1 MSDAAQL
8 TKAVRGREKLAG
20 AVFDTLA
27 RKTRRGAG
35 ICRASYSPE
44 ENFAHDL
51 IAEEGKRAGLEVSR
65 DAAANTY
72 VTLPGRDRKAPP
84 VLMGSH
90 LDSVAEGGNYD
101 GAAGVV
107 AGLVALAGFKD
118 AGWTPARDLTVM
130 GVRAEESAW
139 FQVSYIGSRSAL
151 GVLAPD
157 VYETARRTDTG
168 RTLAEH
174 MAECGADPEKLRRG
188 GAPHLDA
195 KRLHA
200 FLELHIEQ
208 GPVLHAEGL
217 PIGIATGIPGNFRHP
232 QIVFTGEYGHVGY
245 AREYRRDAALAAAA
259 LISRLDRLWEET
271 LATGQNM
278 TMTVGRL
285 FTDPA
290 NHALTKVA
298 GKVELSIDMRS
309 TDPAL
314 LKTLEARF
322 QAIANDVAA
331 QYRVGLDLGRRTHAA
346 VGVMD
351 ATIRGQLLRAA
362 KTLGLPHKEIASPA
376 SHDAAAFSAA
386 GVPTAMIFVR
396 NDHGSHNPD
405 EHMELSDFMDGT
417 AVLASWLAEH
427 GGA

>member
-1 MSDAAQL
+1 MRDAAAL
-8 TKAVRGREKLAG
+8 TKSVRNREKLAA
-20 AVFDTLA
+20 AVFDAMA
-27 RKTRRGAG
+27 RETRRGAG

-44 ENFAHDL
+44 ENYAHDL
-51 IAEEGKRAGLEVSR
+51 IAEEGRRAGLEVSR

-72 VTLPGRDRKAPP
+72 LTLPGKDRQAPP

-90 LDSVAEGGNYD
+90 LDSVADGGNYD

-107 AGLVALAGFKD
+107 SGLVALAGFKD
-118 AGWTPARDLTVM
+118 AGFVPARDLTVM

-157 VYETARRTDTG
+157 VYETAKRTDTG
-168 RTLAEH
+168 RTLADH

-188 GAPHLDA
+188 SAPHLDA

-208 GPVLHAEGL
+208 GPVLHAEGF
-217 PIGIATGIPGNFRHP
+217 PVGIATGIPGNFRHP

-245 AREYRRDAALAAAA
+245 ARAYRKDAALAAAA
-259 LISRLDRLWEET
+259 LISELDRLWD
-271 LATGQNM
+271 ATISSGQNM

-298 GKVELSIDMRS
+298 GRVELSLDMRS
-309 TDPAL
+309 TDPDL
-314 LKTLEARF
+314 LKTLETRF
-322 QAIANDVAA
+322 QSIAQDAA
-331 QYRVGLDLGRRTHAA
+331 KRYRVELDLGKRTSAA

-351 ATIRGQLLRAA
+351 PKIRAQLLAA
-362 KTLGLPHKEIASPA
+362 ADKLGLKHKEIASPA

-396 NDHGSHNPD
+396 NEGGSHHPD
-405 EHMELSDFMDGT
+405 EHMELADFMDGT

>member
-1 MSDAAQL
+1 MSDAAHL
-8 TKAVRGREKLAG
+8 TKSVRGREKLAG
-20 AVFDTLA
+20 AVFDALA
-27 RKTRRGAG
+27 AKTRRGAG

-44 ENFAHDL
+44 ENYAHDL

-90 LDSVAEGGNYD
+90 LDSVADGGNYD

-174 MAECGADPEKLRRG
+174 MVECGGDPEKLRRG
-188 GAPHLDA
+188 GAPHLDP

-208 GPVLHAEGL
+208 GPVLHAEGF

-245 AREYRRDAALAAAA
+245 SREYRRDAALAAAA
-259 LISRLDRLWEET
+259 LISGLDQLWEET

-285 FTDPA
+285 FTDA
-290 NHALTKVA
+290 ENHALTKVA
-298 GKVELSIDMRS
+298 GRVELSLDMRS
-309 TDPAL
+309 TDPEL

-322 QAIANDVAA
+322 QSIARDAA
-331 QYRVGLDLGRRTHAA
+331 KRYRVELDLGKRTSAA

-351 ATIRGQLLRAA
+351 PKIRAQLLAA
-362 KTLGLPHKEIASPA
+362 ANTLGLKQKEIASPA

-396 NDHGSHNPD
+396 NEGGSHHPD
-405 EHMELSDFMDGT
+405 ERMELADFMDGT

-427 GGA
+427 GGK

>member
-1 MSDAAQL
+1 
-8 TKAVRGREKLAG
+8 
-20 AVFDTLA
+20 
-27 RKTRRGAG
+27 
-35 ICRASYSPE
+35 
-44 ENFAHDL
+44 
-51 IAEEGKRAGLEVSR
+51 
-65 DAAANTY
+65 
-72 VTLPGRDRKAPP
+72 
-84 VLMGSH
+84 
-90 LDSVAEGGNYD
+90 
-101 GAAGVV
+101 
-107 AGLVALAGFKD
+107 
-118 AGWTPARDLTVM
+118 M

-157 VYETARRTDTG
+157 VYATAKRTDTG
-168 RTLAEH
+168 RTLADH
-174 MAECGADPEKLRRG
+174 MAECGADPEKLQRG
-188 GAPHLDA
+188 GAPHLDP
-195 KRLHA
+195 KHLHA

-208 GPVLHAEGL
+208 GPVLYAEGL

-232 QIVFTGEYGHVGY
+232 QIVFTGEWGHVGY

-259 LISRLDRLWEET
+259 LISRLDQLWEQT
-271 LATGQNM
+271 IATGQNM

-298 GKVELSIDMRS
+298 GKVELSLDMRT
-309 TDPAL
+309 TDPEL
-314 LKTLEARF
+314 LKALQVKFET
-322 QAIANDVAA
+322 VAA
-331 QYRVGLDLGRRTHAA
+331 EVAARYRVGLDLGRRTHAA

-351 ATIRGQLLRAA
+351 PKIRAQLLSAA
-362 KTLGLPHKEIASPA
+362 KSLGLPHRELASPA

-417 AVLASWLAEH
+417 AVLASWLTEH